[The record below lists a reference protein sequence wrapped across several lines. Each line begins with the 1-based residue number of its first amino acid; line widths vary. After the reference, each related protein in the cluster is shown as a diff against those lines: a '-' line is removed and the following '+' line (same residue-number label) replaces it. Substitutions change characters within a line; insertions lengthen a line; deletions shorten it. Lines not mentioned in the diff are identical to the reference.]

1 MLLGILL
8 QLLAASPVT
17 RDVTVGPGE
26 VIRTTTVGTGPTVL
40 LVPGLVGSA
49 YAFRKVIPPLATAGF
64 RVVVVE
70 PLGIG
75 SSSRPK
81 QADYSLTAQARRV
94 AAVMDSL
101 QLRQAT
107 VLGHSVSVSTVLRL
121 SLLRPDLVSAIIADN
136 GGPEEEAATSG
147 VRKAAKYA
155 FLIRVVGGKG
165 RMRKELEKGLR
176 STAGDSMWITR
187 EVVDSYGAATA
198 RNLGATLDALKGMA
212 RARDDSLGP
221 RLGQITVPVHLLI
234 GAAPRGSG
242 IKSAHT
248 ALMRSRLPRL
258 VVDSIAAAGLHL
270 HEERPD
276 VVISAIQQL
285 ARGLPPPP
293 TAH

>member
-1 MLLGILL
+1 MLLGLLL
-8 QLLAASPVT
+8 QLVAASPVA
-17 RDVTVGPGE
+17 RDITVAPGE
-26 VIRTTTVGTGPTVL
+26 VIRTTTVGAGPTVI

-49 YAFRKVIPPLATAGF
+49 YAFRKVTTPLAAAGF

-75 SSSRPK
+75 WSSRPK

-101 QLRQAT
+101 EVRQAT

-121 SLLRPDLVSAIIADN
+121 SLLRPDLVSGIIADN

-155 FLIRVVGGKG
+155 FLIRIFGGTG

-176 STAGDSMWITR
+176 TTAGDSTWITR
-187 EVVDSYGAATA
+187 DVVDSYGAATA

-242 IKSAHT
+242 IKSAQT
-248 ALMRSRLPRL
+248 ALMRTRLPRL
-258 VVDSIAAAGLHL
+258 VVDSIAGAGLHL
-270 HEERPD
+270 HEERPE
-276 VVISAIQQL
+276 VVISAIQVL
-285 ARGLPPPP
+285 SRPLPPPS
-293 TAH
+293 ASH